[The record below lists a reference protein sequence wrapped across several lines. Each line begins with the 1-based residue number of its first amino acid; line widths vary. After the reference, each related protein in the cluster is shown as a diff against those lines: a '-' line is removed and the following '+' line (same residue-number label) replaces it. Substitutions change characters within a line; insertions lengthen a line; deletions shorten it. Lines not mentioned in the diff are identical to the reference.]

1 MSNVVAGVITRT
13 LSFDWYIDMDND
25 DAELQVQYRCDSVS
39 SWSNFGTSG
48 TFNRTLRDGENKQVG
63 FFKEELPCDTDNT
76 QVRFVNTG
84 TSNKKFYFD
93 NVDVSWENPG
103 TPQPDVYAIRV
114 LVDDLILPANGA
126 ISVTAYLS
134 VTAGFIDLNDTV
146 QMEAIVKD
154 DGATVVTLDNPTV
167 TPLLPPVLSEYED
180 TFPTIGS
187 YGGTTGR
194 TTWVPD
200 RTEEARRQQCERWR
214 HLGER

>member
-1 MSNVVAGVITRT
+1 M
-13 LSFDWYIDMDND
+13 
-25 DAELQVQYRCDSVS
+25 
-39 SWSNFGTSG
+39 
-48 TFNRTLRDGENKQVG
+48 
-63 FFKEELPCDTDNT
+63 
-76 QVRFVNTG
+76 
-84 TSNKKFYFD
+84 
-93 NVDVSWENPG
+93 
-103 TPQPDVYAIRV
+103 
-114 LVDDLILPANGA
+114 PANGA

-200 RTEEARRQQCERWR
+200 RMEELDDNSASGGDIRVRDEDECPSGNCIDMKTKGVGYAVYRECRSVRRRVR
-214 HLGER
+214 SPDL